1 MGSANSLVAENAGLR
16 AAFLVAIASLE
27 SFIRH
32 FAGQALLALI

>member
-1 MGSANSLVAENAGLR
+1 VVPENAGLR
-16 AAFLVAIASLE
+16 AALLVAIASLE